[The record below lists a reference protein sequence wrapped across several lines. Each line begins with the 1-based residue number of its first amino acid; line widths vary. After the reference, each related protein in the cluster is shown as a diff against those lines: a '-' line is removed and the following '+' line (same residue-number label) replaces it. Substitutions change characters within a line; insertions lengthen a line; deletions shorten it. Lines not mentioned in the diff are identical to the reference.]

1 VRSIALSAAAFLLAN
16 GLFFSPT
23 AASAEEA
30 ASGDAVTSAEYED
43 DAPDPDDYVNFLGLS

>member
-16 GLFFSPT
+16 GLFLSPT

-30 ASGDAVTSAEYED
+30 AWGDAVASAETRTTR
-43 DAPDPDDYVNFLGLS
+43 PIRTVNFLGLS